1 MAITQRQIQLIQQS
15 FAKVEPISDKAAE
28 IFYNKLF
35 EYEPSVR
42 PMFKSNMQNQGRK
55 LMSTLKVAVK
65 ALDDL
70 DGLVP
75 VLQKMA
81 VKHVE
86 YGVRAEHYTPVG
98 NALLYALK
106 VGLGED
112 WTPELRQAWA
122 LLVAGSSSGS
132 SIPNHAAERA
142 SHDDFFAAVSW

>member
-1 MAITQRQIQLIQQS
+1 MSLSPRQIQLIQQS
-15 FAKVEPISDKAAE
+15 FAKVEPIADQAAE

-35 EYEPSVR
+35 EFEPSVR
-42 PMFKSNMQNQGRK
+42 PMFKGNMQNQGRK

-81 VKHVE
+81 VKHVD

-106 VGLGED
+106 IGLGED
-112 WTPELRQAWA
+112 WTPELRQAWVDVYRIIA
-122 LLVAGSSSGS
+122 KTMKD
-132 SIPNHAAERA
+132 AAYP
-142 SHDDFFAAVSW
+142 

>member
-112 WTPELRQAWA
+112 WTPELRQAWVEVYRLIA
-122 LLVAGSSSGS
+122 KTMKD
-132 SIPNHAAERA
+132 AAYP
-142 SHDDFFAAVSW
+142 

>member
-1 MAITQRQIQLIQQS
+1 MSLTPHQIQLIQQS
-15 FAKVEPISDKAAE
+15 FAKVEPIADQAAE

-42 PMFKSNMQNQGRK
+42 PLFKSDIRNQGRK

-70 DGLVP
+70 DALVP

-106 VGLGED
+106 VGLGKD
-112 WTPELRQAWA
+112 WTPELRQAWVEVYRLIA
-122 LLVAGSSSGS
+122 KTMKD
-132 SIPNHAAERA
+132 AAYP
-142 SHDDFFAAVSW
+142 

>member
-1 MAITQRQIQLIQQS
+1 MAITPRQIQLIQQS

-112 WTPELRQAWA
+112 WTPELRQAWVEVYRLIA
-122 LLVAGSSSGS
+122 KTMKD
-132 SIPNHAAERA
+132 AAYP
-142 SHDDFFAAVSW
+142 

>member
-1 MAITQRQIQLIQQS
+1 MSLTPHQIQLIQQS
-15 FAKVEPISDKAAE
+15 FAKVDPIADQAAE

-42 PMFKSNMQNQGRK
+42 PLFKSDIRNQGRK

-70 DGLVP
+70 DALVP

-106 VGLGED
+106 VGLGKD
-112 WTPELRQAWA
+112 WTPELRQAWVEVYRLIA
-122 LLVAGSSSGS
+122 KTMKD
-132 SIPNHAAERA
+132 AAYP
-142 SHDDFFAAVSW
+142 